1 MTNEKKAYK
10 IKKIVLAA
18 GESKRF
24 GDKNKL
30 SEIIKG
36 KPLINHILDTLFKIF
51 DPSELI
57 IIVGHE
63 KNIIKNL
70 IFNKNKDV
78 KILENKNY
86 RKGIGTSIALGMNN
100 LNADIDGV
108 MIIPAD
114 MPYINSKDL
123 INLEKKFMELNCV
136 KVVMPEHNYRIG
148 NPVILPRNYFKILKS
163 LKDDFGARSLIKKK
177 DIVTL
182 KTGFGTIFDIDTK
195 EELAKT
201 KVNY

>member
-1 MTNEKKAYK
+1 MINEKRNNN
-10 IKKIVLAA
+10 IKKILLAA
-18 GESKRF
+18 GESKRY

-30 SEIIKG
+30 SEIING
-36 KPLINHILDTLFKIF
+36 KPIINHILDTLFEVF

-57 IIVGHE
+57 VIVGHE
-63 KNIIKNL
+63 QNIIKNL
-70 IFNKNKDV
+70 IFNKDI

-100 LNADIDGV
+100 LNSDIDGV

-136 KVVMPEHNYRIG
+136 KVVMPEHNYRTG
-148 NPVILPRNYFKILKS
+148 NPVILPRNYFKTLKS
-163 LKDDFGARSLIKKK
+163 LKDDFGARSLIRKK
-177 DIVTL
+177 DIITL

-195 EELAKT
+195 EEPAKT

>member
-1 MTNEKKAYK
+1 MINEKKNNN
-10 IKKIVLAA
+10 IKKILLAA

-30 SEIIKG
+30 SEIING
-36 KPLINHILDTLFKIF
+36 KPIINHILDTLCEIF

-57 IIVGHE
+57 VIVGHE
-63 KNIIKNL
+63 QNIIKNL
-70 IFNKNKDV
+70 IFNKDI
-78 KILENKNY
+78 KILENKDY

-100 LNADIDGV
+100 LKEDIDGV

-148 NPVILPRNYFKILKS
+148 NPVILPRNYFKTLKS
-163 LKDDFGARSLIKKK
+163 LKDDFGARSLIRKK
-177 DIVTL
+177 DIITL

-201 KVNY
+201 KANY

>member
-1 MTNEKKAYK
+1 MINEKKNNN
-10 IKKIVLAA
+10 IKKILLAA

-30 SEIIKG
+30 SEIING
-36 KPLINHILDTLFKIF
+36 KPIINHILDTLFEIF
-51 DPSELI
+51 DPAELMV
-57 IIVGHE
+57 IVGHE
-63 KNIIKNL
+63 QNIIKNL
-70 IFNKNKDV
+70 IFNKDI
-78 KILENKNY
+78 KILENKDY

-100 LNADIDGV
+100 LNTDIDGV

-114 MPYINSKDL
+114 MPYINSNDL

-136 KVVMPEHNYRIG
+136 KVVMPEHNSRIG
-148 NPVILPRNYFKILKS
+148 NPVVLPRNYFNTLKS
-163 LKDDFGARSLIKKK
+163 LKNDFGARSLIRKK
-177 DIVTL
+177 DIITL

-201 KVNY
+201 KANY

>member
-1 MTNEKKAYK
+1 MINEKKNNN
-10 IKKIVLAA
+10 IKKILLAA

-30 SEIIKG
+30 SEIING
-36 KPLINHILDTLFKIF
+36 KPIINHILDTLFETF

-57 IIVGHE
+57 VIVGHE
-63 KNIIKNL
+63 QNIIKNL
-70 IFNKNKDV
+70 IFNKDIN
-78 KILENKNY
+78 ILENINY
-86 RKGIGTSIALGMNN
+86 RKGIGTSIALAVNN
-100 LNADIDGV
+100 LDLEIDGV

-148 NPVILPRNYFKILKS
+148 NPVILPRNYFKTLKS
-163 LKDDFGARSLIKKK
+163 LKDDFGARSLIRKK
-177 DIVTL
+177 DIITL

>member
-1 MTNEKKAYK
+1 MINEKKNNN
-10 IKKIVLAA
+10 IKKILLAA
-18 GESKRF
+18 GESRRF

-30 SEIIKG
+30 SQIING
-36 KPLINHILDTLFKIF
+36 KPIINHILDTLFEIF

-57 IIVGHE
+57 AIVGHE
-63 KNIIKNL
+63 QNIIKNL
-70 IFNKNKDV
+70 IFNKDI
-78 KILENKNY
+78 KILENKDY
-86 RKGIGTSIALGMNN
+86 RKGIGTSIALGMNS

-148 NPVILPRNYFKILKS
+148 NPVILPRKYFDTLKN
-163 LKDDFGARSLIKKK
+163 LKDDFGARSLIRKK
-177 DIVTL
+177 DIITL

-195 EELAKT
+195 EELAAT
-201 KVNY
+201 KGNY

>member
-1 MTNEKKAYK
+1 MINEKKNNN
-10 IKKIVLAA
+10 IKKILLAA
-18 GESKRF
+18 GQSKRF

-30 SEIIKG
+30 SEIING
-36 KPLINHILDTLFKIF
+36 KPIINHILDTLFEIF

-57 IIVGHE
+57 VIVGHE
-63 KNIIKNL
+63 QNIIKNL
-70 IFNKNKDV
+70 IFNKDI
-78 KILENKNY
+78 KILENKDY

-100 LNADIDGV
+100 LNVDIDGV

-148 NPVILPRNYFKILKS
+148 NPVILPRNYFKTLKS
-163 LKDDFGARSLIKKK
+163 LKDDFGARSLIRKK
-177 DIVTL
+177 DIITL

-201 KVNY
+201 KANY

>member
-1 MTNEKKAYK
+1 MMNEKKDYK
-10 IKKIVLAA
+10 IKKILLAA

-30 SEIIKG
+30 LAMING
-36 KPLINHILDTLFKIF
+36 KPIINHILDTLFEVY

-57 IIVGHE
+57 VIVGHE
-63 KNIIKNL
+63 HKIIKNL
-70 IFNKNKDV
+70 IFNTNI
-78 KILENKNY
+78 KILENINY
-86 RKGIGTSIALGMNN
+86 KKGVGTSIALGVNN
-100 LNADIDGV
+100 LDTEIDGV

-123 INLEKKFMELNCV
+123 INLEKKFVELNCV
-136 KVVMPEHNYRIG
+136 KVVMPEHNSKIG
-148 NPVILPRNYFKILKS
+148 NPVILPRNYFKTLKS
-163 LKDDFGARSLIKKK
+163 LKDDFGARSLIRKK
-177 DIVTL
+177 DTVTL

-201 KVNY
+201 KANY